1 MSIFSAAPILDVSE
15 TEPTTEDRSSE
26 FVPEINRVAKIVTIH
41 QPNYIPWIGL
51 FSKVSSADCLIIY
64 DKAQYEKNSVI
75 NRNKIRTDKG
85 FAYLTVPVG
94 KYHTETK
101 ISEIT
106 LPQEND
112 WKREHWR
119 KIKANYA
126 KAPFFKDYAGFF
138 EVLFQRDFRYLSEL
152 NERILLY
159 LLSCFEISVDV
170 VRTSQLT
177 VDPSLSKTDLMLAY
191 LKKVGAG
198 VYISGPSGRNY
209 LETEGFPQNNIALKF
224 FKFQHPV
231 YPQRYPGFQP
241 NMSALD
247 LLFNVGP
254 SSGAIVKRSAS
265 VEDYPSVMRGE
276 K

>member
-1 MSIFSAAPILDVSE
+1 MSIFSSAPILDVSE
-15 TEPTTEDRSSE
+15 TEPTAEDRSSE
-26 FVPEINRVAKIVTIH
+26 FGPKINRVAKIVTIH
-41 QPNYIPWIGL
+41 QPNYLPWIGL
-51 FSKVSSADCLIIY
+51 FSKVSLADCLIIF
-64 DKAQYEKNSVI
+64 DKAQYEKNGVI

-94 KYHTETK
+94 KYHTESK

-119 KIKANYA
+119 KIQANYA

-138 EVLFQRDFRYLSEL
+138 EELFQKNFRYLSEL

-170 VRTSQLT
+170 VRTSQLA
-177 VDPSLSKTDLMLAY
+177 VDPSLHKTDLMLAY

-209 LETEGFPQNNIALKF
+209 LETEKFPQNNVALKF

-231 YPQRYPGFQP
+231 YPQRFPGFEP
-241 NMSALD
+241 NMSVLD

-254 SSGAIVKRSAS
+254 RGADIIRSSAGA
-265 VEDYPSVMRGE
+265 EDCPSVMGGRG
-276 K
+276 